1 MSRKDILDLFL
12 KTEPGIKNLIKN
24 LGKNGNIK
32 NYYINPGF
40 LEQFEFDAKKPLII
54 IKLKNKMIIKLDQ
67 TKEEKNV

>member
-12 KTEPGIKNLIKN
+12 KTDPAAKTFKALMKNFK
-24 LGKNGNIK
+24 IK

-54 IKLKNKMIIKLDQ
+54 IRLKNKMIIKLDHL
-67 TKEEKNV
+67 KEEKDV